1 MKKSKKMFLR
11 IVPILMLLMVV
22 VLSGNVFGKT
32 DAEIAAEKAANA
44 AATSPIG
51 TTIDTSGVSG
61 VGTLDT
67 TVKKVWNS
75 VALILQ
81 ILAIAAVVFAGV
93 RYMFASADS
102 KADIKKSMG
111 ILAVGAILVFGATTI
126 INFIVTLTGE
136 VI

>member
-1 MKKSKKMFLR
+1 MKKSKKIMLR
-11 IVPILMLLMVV
+11 ILPVMLLLVMVV
-22 VLSGNVFGKT
+22 AGNVF
-32 DAEIAAEKAANA
+32 AAS
-44 AATSPIG
+44 SPINTNLVTG
-51 TTIDTSGVSG
+51 TNN

-75 VALILQ
+75 IALILQ

-93 RYMFASADS
+93 RYMFSSADA

-126 INFIVTLTGE
+126 INFIVTLTE
-136 VI
+136 DVVNK